1 MGCHDAAMK
10 NSYAR
15 RFLVRPGR
23 KLKLARCPTD
33 VPKLYRNE
41 KDAEEQ
47 LARQVARTSELQDVL
62 YASDRHSLLLIFQA
76 MDAAGKD
83 GAIKHVLSGVN
94 PLGCQVSSFKQPSA
108 EELDHD
114 FLWRTTLRLPERG
127 RIGIF
132 NRSYYEEVLVVRV
145 HPQYLAAQRLPE
157 GAVEARDFW
166 EGRLRSIR
174 DHEAH
179 LHRNGTRI
187 LKFFLHVSHEEQRKR
202 FLDRIDHPDKNW
214 KFNLGDVE
222 ERGYWDDYMR
232 AYEEALAATS
242 TQDSPWYVIPADD
255 KKNARLL
262 ISQAMNATLESM
274 GLAYPKLDRK
284 RLAEL
289 KAARKLLAD

>member
-10 NSYAR
+10 NSDAR
-15 RFLVRPGR
+15 GFLVRPGR

-232 AYEEALAATS
+232 AYEQALAATS

>member
-10 NSYAR
+10 NSDAR
-15 RFLVRPGR
+15 GFLVRPGR